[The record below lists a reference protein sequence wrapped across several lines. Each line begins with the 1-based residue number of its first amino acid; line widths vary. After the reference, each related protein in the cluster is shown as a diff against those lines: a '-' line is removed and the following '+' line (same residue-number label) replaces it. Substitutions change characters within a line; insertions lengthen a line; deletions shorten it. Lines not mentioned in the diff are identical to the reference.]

1 MEYFS
6 LLNLINIE
14 INHKVAPIELREKLF
29 FNKKDLLSF
38 RDFIFQNDYL
48 KKIVKGVFVLSTC
61 NRTSLFFDL
70 NNEYLLNLESFGD
83 YLIDIDV
90 NEIISNLGLNYLKDF
105 LLIRKGLD
113 AVENLLRIA
122 CGLESQVFGETD
134 IIKQIKQYYKY
145 CKENSLLTPFL
156 EILINKVLH
165 YSKEFDKDIRA
176 KFSNLRNNFA
186 STILNFIKNSNYQD
200 LNLLF
205 IGLGSINKQIVCLL
219 LNNNDVLSK
228 IKKIIIVSNYY
239 DNFRQNLKGNANL
252 DFEFYSKN
260 ELKLALSKLKDIL
273 DIIIVNSKNFFLE
286 YTLLEGINKEI
297 IIFDFGLPRSVD
309 PYISN
314 NFKLINLDK
323 LKEITNFNINDSNLD
338 NAIEFFIKSKIK
350 EFYDYIIS
358 RVLDKKLINFY
369 KEMDDIK
376 NEILFNNLYGKDLLE
391 KYIKKLIYRISKK
404 HKEFLTLTHNTHIF
418 RKQIILGSRGSKLA
432 LIQTERVLSLLR
444 IFFPD
449 FDFFVKIIKTSGDKK
464 NYTANSFVKELEES
478 LINEEIDIAVHSLKD
493 VPYVINDSTFIGV
506 VLKREEPNDIL
517 ISKDNKSFWELPKNS
532 VIGTSSLRR
541 KEQLKMLRP
550 DLFFKDITGNV
561 DTRIKKLKELN
572 QYDAIVLAKA
582 AIKKMNLESLIS
594 YEFSLDE
601 LVPAV
606 GQGVIALQTRINSFF
621 NKDLFKIN
629 DIKTF
634 IEITIEREI
643 MGYLKLGCRYPL
655 GLYVSIESNLLNIYY
670 FFMLNNNIFKGKK
683 LINLSDDSKLSL
695 ILNILENRDYYFDY
709 KDDIIKIIK
718 EFAEKFIKEIL
729 VFV

>member
-1 MEYFS
+1 
-6 LLNLINIE
+6 
-14 INHKVAPIELREKLF
+14 
-29 FNKKDLLSF
+29 
-38 RDFIFQNDYL
+38 
-48 KKIVKGVFVLSTC
+48 
-61 NRTSLFFDL
+61 
-70 NNEYLLNLESFGD
+70 
-83 YLIDIDV
+83 
-90 NEIISNLGLNYLKDF
+90 
-105 LLIRKGLD
+105 
-113 AVENLLRIA
+113 
-122 CGLESQVFGETD
+122 
-134 IIKQIKQYYKY
+134 
-145 CKENSLLTPFL
+145 
-156 EILINKVLH
+156 
-165 YSKEFDKDIRA
+165 
-176 KFSNLRNNFA
+176 
-186 STILNFIKNSNYQD
+186 
-200 LNLLF
+200 
-205 IGLGSINKQIVCLL
+205 
-219 LNNNDVLSK
+219 
-228 IKKIIIVSNYY
+228 
-239 DNFRQNLKGNANL
+239 NFRQNLKRNANL

-323 LKEITNFNINDSNLD
+323 LKEIANFNINDSNLD

-449 FDFFVKIIKTSGDKK
+449 FDFFVKIVKTSGDKK
-464 NYTANSFVKELEES
+464 NYTTNSFVKELEES

-550 DLFFKDITGNV
+550 DLVFKDITGNV

-606 GQGVIALQTRINSFF
+606 GQAVIALQTRINSFF
-621 NKDLFKIN
+621 NKKLFKIN

-655 GLYVSIESNLLNIYY
+655 GLYVSIESNLLSIYY
-670 FFMLNNNIFKGKK
+670 FFMLNNNVFKGRK